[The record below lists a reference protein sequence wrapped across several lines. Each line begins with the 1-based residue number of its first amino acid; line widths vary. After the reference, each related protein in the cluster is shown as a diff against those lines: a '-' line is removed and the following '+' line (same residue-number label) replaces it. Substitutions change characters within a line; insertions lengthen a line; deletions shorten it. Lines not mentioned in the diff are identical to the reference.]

1 MNMSSIANDGQLSSN
16 GRSSLARS
24 KAPFSL
30 ALRNETILSSISVL
44 LVVFS
49 FVYYNGSY
57 LLQDPDIYWHLKVGH
72 DILLNR
78 ELPTVD
84 LYSYTKYGSP
94 WIAKEWLSQVFL
106 ALAYDIAGWRGVA
119 AFAATVSALTVSTL
133 FFCISR
139 RLSAIA
145 ALTLCCIAFLLI
157 SIGLLARPQLFFF
170 LLCCL
175 SVCYL
180 MDCAE
185 HGDAPWLLAPLVALW
200 ANLHASFPIVF
211 VMGALFSVYAL
222 FLAEPRNRVRFGAKW
237 CAALLAAFAASGL
250 TPYGFEPSFVAFRI
264 FGSGSIDQIGEWR
277 GIALDGQ
284 GVTVLAFVG
293 LAAVILAKARA
304 NLLRSA
310 PMALCAFLAIRHV
323 RFIPLFGIVGALTLA
338 AALASA
344 FPCFAAGDNPGG
356 RARLVAPL
364 IAALGSAIGLAVAL
378 QYAAPPIP
386 SPRITPAEAY
396 DAAKRMGV
404 TGRVLNAYDFGGF
417 LISRGEKTFIDGRSE
432 LYFGDL
438 FERYREMNAGES
450 GGKLSSMLDGFEV
463 SWAIV
468 ERDSALSRAL
478 LGLPAWRLIYQD
490 DIAEAFLKAR

>member
-1 MNMSSIANDGQLSSN
+1 MNMSSIATDGQLGSN
-16 GRSSLARS
+16 GRSSRAPS
-24 KAPFSL
+24 KASFSL
-30 ALRNETILSSISVL
+30 SIRSERILYSISVF
-44 LVVFS
+44 LVVFW
-49 FVYYNGSY
+49 FVYCNGSY
-57 LLQDPDIYWHLKVGH
+57 LLQDPDIYWHVKVGQ
-72 DILLNR
+72 DILLNH
-78 ELPTVD
+78 ELPLVNS
-84 LYSYTKYGSP
+84 YSYTKYGAH
-94 WIAKEWLSQVFL
+94 WIAKEWLSQVLF
-106 ALAYDIAGWRGVA
+106 ALAYNAAAWRGVA
-119 AFAATVSALTVSTL
+119 ALAAVISALTVSTL
-133 FFCISR
+133 YYWISR

-145 ALTLCCIAFLLI
+145 TLPLCCIAFLLM
-157 SIGLLARPQLFFF
+157 SVGLLARPQLFFF
-170 LLCCL
+170 LLSCL

-180 MDCAE
+180 IDCAE
-185 HGDAPWLLAPLVALW
+185 DGDAPWLLAPLVALW

-211 VMGALFSVYAL
+211 VVGALFSIYGL
-222 FLAEPRNRVRFGAKW
+222 YLAEPRNRVRLGAKW

-293 LAAVILAKARA
+293 LAAAILAKARA

-310 PMALCAFLAIRHV
+310 PVTLCAFLAIRHV

-338 AALASA
+338 APLASA
-344 FPCFAAGDNPGG
+344 FPRFAAGDNPGG

-364 IAALGSAIGLAVAL
+364 IAALGSAIGLAAAL
-378 QYAAPPIP
+378 QYAPPPFP
-386 SPRITPAEAY
+386 SHRITPAEAY
-396 DAAKRMGV
+396 NSAKRMGA

-450 GGKLSSMLDGFEV
+450 GSKLSSMLDGFEV

-490 DIAEAFLKAR
+490 DIAEVLLKAR